1 MSVISPISDDSLN
14 SLWLE
19 IKKNNYINPENYV
32 RYDVK
37 KGLRNADGTG
47 VMAGL
52 TRVCSVEGYYLS
64 DGERVPREGRLVYRG
79 INIDEIVD
87 NCIKENRFG
96 FEEVAWLLIVG
107 QLPTAL
113 QLDEFKKILGE
124 CRELPDDFIEDMI
137 MKAPSPDVMNKAARS
152 VLALYSFDSD
162 PDSTD
167 IENVTRQ
174 CVQLIAQI
182 PSIVSYAY
190 QVKRRVYDHKSMY
203 IHQVDPSMTTAQS
216 ILHYIRSDKKFT
228 DEEAKL
234 LDIALIVHAE
244 HGGGNNST
252 FSARC
257 LTSSGTDT
265 YSAFAA
271 GIGALKGPRHGGA
284 NIKVHRMLNDMKNS
298 VEDIN
303 DEAQVAEYLKRVIN
317 KQANDGSGLI
327 YGMGHAVYTLS
338 DPRAKILKACAEKYA
353 DRYGLGKEFEALK
366 LIEKLTPEVFEREKG
381 SKKKMC
387 ANVDL
392 YSGIIYDI
400 LRIPEDLFT
409 PMFLCARSA
418 GWAAH
423 RIEELLTNNR
433 IIRPAF
439 KNVAQPRDYVPI
451 EERTSDFDLSKI
463 EYIPQDER

>member
-1 MSVISPISDDSLN
+1 MSVISPISDNSLN
-14 SLWLE
+14 SLWSE
-19 IKKNNYINPENYV
+19 IRKNNYINPEYYT
-32 RYDVK
+32 RFDVK
-37 KGLRNADGTG
+37 RGLRNADDTG

-52 TRVCSVEGYYLS
+52 TRICSVEGYYLS
-64 DGERVPREGRLVYRG
+64 DGERVPKEGKLVYRG
-79 INIDEIVD
+79 INIEDIVG

-96 FEEVAWLLIVG
+96 FEEVAWLLIFG
-107 QLPTAL
+107 QLPTAS
-113 QLDEFKKILGE
+113 QLKEFNSILGS

-162 PDSTD
+162 PDSTE
-167 IENVTRQ
+167 IENVLRQ

-203 IHQVDPSMTTAQS
+203 IHQVDESMTTAQS

-252 FSARC
+252 FSTRC

-284 NIKVHRMLNDMKNS
+284 NIKVRKMLNDMKNS
-298 VEDIN
+298 IEDIA
-303 DEAQVAEYLKRVIN
+303 DADQVASYLTKVIN
-317 KQANDGSGLI
+317 KEANDGSGLV
-327 YGMGHAVYTLS
+327 YGMGHAIYTLS

-353 DRYGLGKEFEALK
+353 GEYGFEKEFEALT
-366 LIEKLTPEVFEREKG
+366 LIEKLTPQVFEQVKG

-392 YSGIIYDI
+392 YSGLIYDI
-400 LRIPEDLFT
+400 LKIPQDLFT
-409 PMFLCARSA
+409 PIFLCARSA

-433 IIRPAF
+433 LIRPAF
-439 KNVAQPRDYVPI
+439 KNVAPPMKYIPI
-451 EERTSDFDLSKI
+451 GERTSGFELSQGD
-463 EYIPQDER
+463 YIPQDER

>member
-1 MSVISPISDDSLN
+1 MSVIAPIPSNSLN
-14 SLWLE
+14 SLWSE
-19 IKKNNYINPENYV
+19 IKKNNYINPDYYT

-79 INIDEIVD
+79 ISIEDIVD
-87 NCIKENRFG
+87 NCIRENRFG
-96 FEEVAWLLIVG
+96 FEETAWLLILG
-107 QLPTAL
+107 QLPTET
-113 QLDEFKKILGE
+113 QLKEFNEILGSA
-124 CRELPDDFIEDMI
+124 RELPDDFIEDMI

-234 LDIALIVHAE
+234 LDIALMVHAE

-252 FSARC
+252 FSTRC

-271 GIGALKGPRHGGA
+271 GIGALKGPKHGGA
-284 NIKVHRMLNDMKNS
+284 NIKVRRMLSDMKNT

-303 DEAQVAEYLKRVIN
+303 DESQVADYLKKVIN
-317 KQANDGSGLI
+317 KEANDKTGLI

-353 DRYGLGKEFEALK
+353 GQYGLEKELEALK
-366 LIEKLTPEVFEREKG
+366 LIEKLTPQVFETEKG

-451 EERTSDFDLSKI
+451 SERTSDFDLSTI
-463 EYIPQDER
+463 DYIPQDER

>member
-1 MSVISPISDDSLN
+1 MSVISPISRSSLDSLCA
-14 SLWLE
+14 E
-19 IKKNNYINPENYV
+19 IKKNNYINPDYYA

-37 KGLRNADGTG
+37 RGLRNSDDTG

-64 DGERVPREGRLVYRG
+64 DGERVPREGKLVYRG
-79 INIDEIVD
+79 IDIEQIVG

-96 FEEVAWLLIVG
+96 FEEVAWLLIFGV
-107 QLPTAL
+107 LPTSE
-113 QLDEFKKILGE
+113 QLSEFQKILGA

-162 PDSTD
+162 PDSTELD
-167 IENVTRQ
+167 NVLRQ

-203 IHQVDPSMTTAQS
+203 IHQVDSSMNTAQS

-228 DEEAKL
+228 DDEAKL

-252 FSARC
+252 FSTRC

-265 YSAFAA
+265 YSAFDA
-271 GIGALKGPRHGGA
+271 GIGALKGPKHGGA
-284 NIKVHRMLNDMKNS
+284 NKQVRRMLLDMKQN
-298 VEDIN
+298 VEDIT
-303 DEAQVAEYLKRVIN
+303 DEQQVAEYLKKVIN
-317 KQANDGSGLI
+317 KEANDKSGLV

-338 DPRAKILKACAEKYA
+338 DPRAKILRECAGRYA
-353 DRYGLGKEFEALK
+353 GQYGLEKEFTALT
-366 LIEKLTPEVFEREKG
+366 LIEKLTPQVFREEKG

-409 PMFLCARSA
+409 PIFLCARSA

-423 RIEELLTNNR
+423 RVEELLTNNR

-451 EERTSDFDLSKI
+451 EERTSDFTLNYDD
-463 EYIPQDER
+463 YIPQDER